1 MKRHSFMFRP
11 LSCLVAFLGLAL
23 MTITAPSPSA
33 AAERAR
39 IEAFLNVTGFDVA
52 LDSIALSAKS
62 APRMLGLE
70 AEDFGIEWTRMADDV
85 FASDVMRG
93 LALDILEQT
102 LDDDMLHVAV
112 DFYAS
117 DLGQKLVEAE
127 NTAHV
132 TDDDIKA
139 DQGEQIVA
147 DLVRTGS
154 PRLELFKRMSQAI
167 GGAETA
173 VRAMQ
178 EIQLRF
184 LMSASA
190 AGVVNLKVDADE
202 LRGRLKSQEGAMLR
216 SVQKSGLAASALT
229 YRDFTDEELT
239 VYADALEGPE
249 MRKVYELLNAVQ
261 FEITANRFEA
271 LAARMANLQPQQD
284 L

>member
-1 MKRHSFMFRP
+1 MFRP

-85 FASDVMRG
+85 FAPGVMRG

-112 DFYAS
+112 DFYSS
-117 DLGQKLVEAE
+117 DLGQKLVQAE

-239 VYADALEGPE
+239 AYADALEGPE

-261 FEITANRFEA
+261 YEITANRFEA